1 MKWTESRNIHG
12 ASSCKFTLAEGASSS
27 RMRVTPQGDGCYGWS
42 IRLHIPGTLTHYRA
56 SGTGAATET
65 KARHMAMTA
74 VSLFLQAHDGV
85 RPNEDA

>member
-1 MKWTESRNIHG
+1 MKWVESSTVYG
-12 ASSCKFTLAEGASSS
+12 ASSCKFALTEGASQS
-27 RMRVTPQGDGCYGWS
+27 RMSVMMQGDGRYSWK
-42 IRLHIPGTLTHYRA
+42 IRLHIPGTLTHYKA

-85 RPNEDA
+85 KPNEND